1 MGVQPWPRSTRCKIC
16 SPEQRS
22 NRIVGPG
29 ERPISARPPMG
40 HAQQISSAPALC
52 AWTWSSVATSPGRL
66 PLCWC
71 VAARLHSFPLG
82 SLRSRDGVGPQ
93 GVQAAGGGGRGS
105 SDGSLGGDAAGE
117 VQAGVPGG
125 AYLATRASLALV
137 LVLTARASEISFARA
152 ACPTVDPP
160 LEARGTGKP
169 ARRDP
174 PPRRVVRS
182 PHDLPVASPG
192 SRIRVSSAPPRR
204 SLAVASSAVSDP
216 VRPHPKTNDERSRAL
231 ATTGSIRR
239 QDERHLAVHVRQVRH
254 VVPGD
259 HRDRL
264 PE

>member
-1 MGVQPWPRSTRCKIC
+1 MVLQSSRDENSPVSHEQTVRDWRRDFGRQFKFWPVLERA
-16 SPEQRS
+16 EQF
-22 NRIVGPG
+22 
-29 ERPISARPPMG
+29 SAR
-40 HAQQISSAPALC
+40 C
-52 AWTWSSVATSPGRL
+52 
-66 PLCWC
+66 
-71 VAARLHSFPLG
+71 LG
-82 SLRSRDGVGPQ
+82 AGPC
-93 GVQAAGGGGRGS
+93 R
-105 SDGSLGGDAAGE
+105 DGSLGGDAAGE

-239 QDERHLAVHVRQVRH
+239 QDERHLPVHVRQVRH